1 MLLDQIKAQMFKA
14 MKAGN
19 TVEKEILRVAVGEIT
34 TEAARDGRSGS
45 DEEAQAIL
53 RKLIKSNQESLAA
66 SNDAAAKTVLE
77 QEIAVLN
84 QFLPKS
90 LSVDEIAAAL
100 APVRE
105 AIAAAGND
113 GQATGVAMKHLKASG
128 GVVSG
133 KDVTEAVR
141 KLRSP
146 G

>member
-1 MLLDQIKAQMFKA
+1 MFKA

-34 TEAARDGRSGS
+34 TDAAREGRKGD

-66 SNDAAAKTVLE
+66 SNDAAAKAQLE
-77 QEIAVLN
+77 QEIAVLG

-90 LSVDEIAAAL
+90 LSVDEIVAAL
-100 APVRE
+100 ASVRD
-105 AIAAAGND
+105 AVIAAGND

-128 GVVSG
+128 AVVSG

-141 KLRSP
+141 RVRAPS
-146 G
+146 